1 MKDMH
6 SELRILEVDKINV
19 FYEELQ
25 VLWDVSFYVKEGEM
39 VGLLGANAMGKTTV
53 LKTISGLLKPKSGKI
68 IFCGRRVD
76 QLPPHKIVESG
87 LIHIP
92 EGRQLFPNMT
102 VLENL
107 EMGAYT
113 KRAWEKIKD
122 NMEFVFQLFPRL
134 KERKYQLAGTL
145 SGGEQQML
153 AIARGLMA
161 CPKFIMLDEPSLGLA
176 PKLVEQVYDTINR
189 INDAGATVLIVEQ
202 YVGYALQVVKR
213 AYILENGRITL
224 EGKSEELLHNDHVKK
239 AYLGL

>member
-1 MKDMH
+1 MH
-6 SELRILEVDKINV
+6 SNLRILEVDKINV
-19 FYEELQ
+19 FYGNLQ
-25 VLWDVSFYVKEGEM
+25 VLWDVSLYVKECEM
-39 VGLLGANAMGKTTV
+39 VAIAGANAMGKTTL
-53 LKTISGLLKPKSGKI
+53 LKTISGLLKPNSGKI
-68 IFCGRRVD
+68 IFCGGRID

-87 LIHIP
+87 LVHVP
-92 EGRQLFPNMT
+92 EGRQLFSNMT

-113 KRAWEKIKD
+113 KRAREKIKD
-122 NMEFVFQLFPRL
+122 NMEFVFHLFPRL
-134 KERKYQLAGTL
+134 KERRHQLAGTL

-161 CPKFIMLDEPSLGLA
+161 CPKFIMLDEPSSGLA
-176 PKLVEQVYDTINR
+176 PKLVEQVYDAINQ
-189 INDAGATVLIVEQ
+189 INDAGVSVLIVEQ
-202 YVGYALQVVKR
+202 YVDYILRIVER